1 MFATFSRQPS
11 SAGRLTSCIDHST
24 TKDTKS
30 TKEETN
36 EFQESFLCA
45 LCAFV
50 VYPRFARADWP
61 ALIKAH
67 QEAMDEIDTLRGAMA
82 ADDERLRKAGER
94 VGIDQGCDT
103 AEWMADEIER
113 LRADVAAR
121 MPDPVPANDPELH
134 ELYDVWKGQR

>member
-1 MFATFSRQPS
+1 M
-11 SAGRLTSCIDHST
+11 IDTNAQRAECARMEAMLAEFNDGYEFRT
-24 TKDTKS
+24 TPEHFD
-30 TKEETN
+30 
-36 EFQESFLCA
+36 
-45 LCAFV
+45 FV
-50 VYPRFARADWP
+50 KIARADWP

-134 ELYDVWKGQR
+134 ELYDVWKG